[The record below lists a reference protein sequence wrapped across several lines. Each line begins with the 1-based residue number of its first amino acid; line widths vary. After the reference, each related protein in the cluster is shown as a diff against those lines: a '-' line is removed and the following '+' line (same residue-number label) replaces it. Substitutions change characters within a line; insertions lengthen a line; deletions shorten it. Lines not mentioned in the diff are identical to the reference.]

1 VRFHIRARH
10 RGQDPWL
17 FLDLRAGRAVV
28 QQLAAGKR
36 VLNLF
41 AYTCGVGVVAA
52 VGGARLAHNVDF
64 ARSALDVGLANATAN
79 GVADRCTVLQSD
91 CLPVLRQLAGLP
103 VQRRGKHVPFV
114 KVAREPW
121 DLVVLDPPRFA
132 KGPFGTVDVVRDYPS
147 LFKPALL
154 ALAPGGAIL
163 ATNHVPTVTAADWHD
178 VLRRCADKA
187 GRPLRALQPIEV
199 DADFPSFDRN
209 PPLKMVLAS
218 V

>member
-1 VRFHIRARH
+1 
-10 RGQDPWL
+10 
-17 FLDLRAGRAVV
+17 
-28 QQLAAGKR
+28 
-36 VLNLF
+36 
-41 AYTCGVGVVAA
+41 
-52 VGGARLAHNVDF
+52 
-64 ARSALDVGLANATAN
+64 
-79 GVADRCTVLQSD
+79 
-91 CLPVLRQLAGLP
+91 
-103 VQRRGKHVPFV
+103 
-114 KVAREPW
+114 
-121 DLVVLDPPRFA
+121 VLDPPRFA